1 VSITP
6 ESLDNQE
13 RGLHL
18 TNRESGDDK
27 RRKPKSADLDDAEVT
42 LKALRKRIS
51 ALKAKSPPDK
61 EPHCGACFRRG
72 VKAAVAA
79 IEEG

>member
-1 VSITP
+1 MELS
-6 ESLDNQE
+6 D
-13 RGLHL
+13 
-18 TNRESGDDK
+18 RESGKK
-27 RRKPKSADLDDAEVT
+27 RSRKSAEDYATIEVVGELRQ
-42 LKALRKRIS
+42 LKKRIS
-51 ALKAKSPPDK
+51 ALKAKAPPDK

>member
-1 VSITP
+1 MSITS

-18 TNRESGDDK
+18 SNREAGEDK
-27 RRKPKSADLDDAEVT
+27 RRKSKSADLDEAADA
-42 LKALRKRIS
+42 LKSLRKRIS
-51 ALKAKSPPDK
+51 ALKAKAPPDK